1 MKKNKIMKPLI
12 VIAILFI
19 PLMYSFFYLKAFW
32 DPYGNLKTLPVGI
45 VNLDEGNENENLGN
59 ELVQKIKDKDVMKF
73 DVLNEDEANDLLA
86 DEKYY
91 ALITIPKNFT
101 KELNNAESSDRQV
114 ATITYSPNQKS
125 NYLASQIINKVVT
138 SVQKELTGEIN
149 DKIVSTL
156 SDKLNEVPTQ
166 IGKISDGAG
175 ELKDGTDKLSSGL
188 QEISNGTST
197 LNSNYKKFDTG
208 ITSATQGSTSL
219 QNGLNQLSS
228 GVTAVQQGTQKLEDN
243 TKNLNELT
251 SKVSTMASSSNQLN
265 SGISN
270 YVDTVNSTL
279 GTISATQSNL
289 TQNITANV
297 SDIQKNLQLY
307 IQNNPEAANSE
318 YIQKI
323 SKDLYAFS
331 KMSSSSDASK
341 LEKLVTSGN
350 TLKQKNSQLN
360 EGIQTLANKTSSLSQ
375 LSEGAAQINSG
386 VKQLQAGV
394 NQVQSGGKSLNSGLT
409 TLSNNSKKIQSG
421 ISTLNS
427 GAQSALNGST
437 TLSDGVSTLKTEV
450 DNKMS
455 DTKEQLNDLNGLNE
469 YANSPVEVEEQD
481 YGQINSY
488 GLGFAPYFI
497 SISLWVGNL
506 ISYVVFYYDPED
518 RFKLLGQNAKNKHLR
533 SLLYVLIAIA
543 QAIVLGFILK
553 LGLGF
558 TVTNTLLYYGTCILT
573 SVVFLSIIQFLII
586 NFGDVGKFFSI
597 LFLVLQLAASG
608 GTFPIETVPQGF
620 QAISKFMPMTYT
632 IKLLKESLVL
642 LNNSSMVHN
651 LLIIVGILLF
661 FLIETIIFSTL
672 RDKYKAKKQSQE

>member
-45 VNLDEGNENENLGN
+45 VNLDTGNEGENLGT
-59 ELVQKIKDKDVMKF
+59 ELAQKLQDKDVIKF
-73 DVLNEDEANDLLA
+73 DILNEDEANDLLA

-101 KELNNAESSDRQV
+101 KELNNAQNSDRQV

-149 DKIVSTL
+149 NKIVSTL

-188 QEISNGTST
+188 QDISNGTST
-197 LNSNYKKFDTG
+197 LNSNYKKFDNS
-208 ITSATQGSTSL
+208 ITSATQGSNSL
-219 QNGLNQLSS
+219 QKGLDQLSS
-228 GVTAVQQGTQKLEDN
+228 GITTVQQGTQKLEDN

-251 SKVSTMASSSNQLN
+251 SKVTTMADSSGQLN
-265 SGISN
+265 TGISN
-270 YVDTVNSTL
+270 YVDTVNN
-279 GTISATQSNL
+279 TISSISTTQSNL
-289 TQNITANV
+289 TKNITANV

-307 IQNNPEAANSE
+307 IQSNPEAANSE
-318 YIQKI
+318 YIQNI

-331 KMSSSSDASK
+331 KMSSSLDTSK
-341 LEKLVTSGN
+341 LDKLITSGN
-350 TLKQKNSQLN
+350 TIKQKNSQLN
-360 EGIQTLANKTSSLSQ
+360 EGIEILASKTSSLSQ
-375 LSEGAAQINSG
+375 LSEGATQINSG
-386 VKQLQAGV
+386 VKQLQLGV
-394 NQVQSGGKSLNSGLT
+394 AQVQAGGKSLNSGLN
-409 TLSNNSKKIQSG
+409 TLSSNSKKIQSG

-427 GAQSALNGST
+427 GAQSALDGSV
-437 TLSDGVSTLKTEV
+437 TLSSGVSTLKTEV
-450 DNKMS
+450 DDKMS

-469 YANSPVEVEEQD
+469 YANSPVEIEEQD

-497 SISLWVGNL
+497 SISLWIGNL

-533 SLLYVLIAIA
+533 SLLYVLISIA

-558 TVTNTLLYYGTCILT
+558 TVTNTWLYYGTCILT

-586 NFGDVGKFFSI
+586 NFGDVGKFCSI

-620 QAISKFMPMTYT
+620 QTISKFMPMTYT

-661 FLIETIIFSTL
+661 FLVETIIFSTL
-672 RDKYKAKKQSQE
+672 KDKYKSKKQAQ